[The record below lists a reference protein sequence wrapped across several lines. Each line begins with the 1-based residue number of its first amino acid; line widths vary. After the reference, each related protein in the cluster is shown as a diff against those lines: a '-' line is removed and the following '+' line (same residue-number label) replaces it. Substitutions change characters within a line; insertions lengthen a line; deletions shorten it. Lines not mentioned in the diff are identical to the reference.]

1 MKSTVREI
9 RERFDNDLERFS
21 NLETGQSATMDAA
34 LVLELIAQ
42 SAAPAQISP

>member
-1 MKSTVREI
+1 MKSTVGEI
-9 RERFDNDLERFS
+9 RGRFDHEIERFS

-42 SAAPAQISP
+42 SVAPAQISP